1 MSAEQ
6 GTPLTLSEASDP
18 TGAGTQPEMTR
29 LTAIALATLALAG
42 CAGDDE
48 ETTPPPPPTTTEAET
63 VPLEEDR
70 AYQLAFDFC
79 ESAPLDTLSL
89 FGGDPEEMAR
99 SFSEEIRPAL
109 REAALAGCLAALGGD
124 DR

>member
-1 MSAEQ
+1 MVR
-6 GTPLTLSEASDP
+6 T
-18 TGAGTQPEMTR
+18 
-29 LTAIALATLALAG
+29 TAVFLALLALAG
-42 CAGDDE
+42 CAGNDE
-48 ETTPPPPPTTTEAET
+48 ETTPPPPTRTETET

-99 SFSEEIRPAL
+99 SFSEEIRPSL
-109 REAALAGCLAALGGD
+109 REEALAGCLAALEAGE
-124 DR
+124 

>member
-1 MSAEQ
+1 MMAR
-6 GTPLTLSEASDP
+6 TT
-18 TGAGTQPEMTR
+18 
-29 LTAIALATLALAG
+29 ALALALLALAG

-48 ETTPPPPPTTTEAET
+48 ETTPPPPTTTEAET

-109 REAALAGCLAALGGD
+109 REAALAGCLAALEAGE
-124 DR
+124 

>member
-1 MSAEQ
+1 
-6 GTPLTLSEASDP
+6 LTLSEASDAP
-18 TGAGTQPEMTR
+18 EAGTQPAMTR
-29 LTAIALATLALAG
+29 TTALALAALALTG
-42 CAGDDE
+42 CAGNDE
-48 ETTPPPPPTTTEAET
+48 AAPPPPTTTEVET

-89 FGGDPEEMAR
+89 FGGDPEGMAR
-99 SFSEEIRPAL
+99 SFSEEIRPSL
-109 REAALAGCLAALGGD
+109 REAALAGCLAALAGD